1 MSGKYQKV
9 AYYPGCAL
17 EGTGHAYN
25 RSTKELGK
33 ALGLE
38 ITELKNWNCCGA
50 MEVKNVDPKLQT
62 YLSARNLSIAEKMG
76 FDTVMAPCN
85 GCYHNLKKAEYDLAN
100 DPGSREV
107 TDRLSRKAGHE
118 TYEAGKVETIHALD
132 WIKQAIGEEGLKA
145 RVKNSL
151 NGLKVA
157 NYYGCMYTRP
167 RHIFPEKDKGPGS
180 ESTSKPHFMDDLLAA
195 AGAEN
200 VEYPLKTACCGGA
213 HTLSDSDTSTKL
225 VLNLLT
231 TAEACG
237 ADVIATECPTCHTGL
252 EMHQVRAEKVFG
264 RKTSV
269 KILYFTQLLGMA
281 LGLSARRVG
290 VHENFSEILS
300 VPAGKRVGLMIDAPA
315 KPLDDIAAR
324 LEAIIASSDSALVA
338 SAPSLADELLALG
351 EMILEHW
358 LSARGVTPTT
368 GAVEGFRLLALHR
381 QGARGDA
388 SFNACRETCREL
400 VYHRNLVGLDPAHM
414 DAARRLRLGAMVAKH
429 LLLFIGGKLEVA
441 EVGEF
446 CCSARPLRQHETNT
460 QSAEIA

>member
-1 MSGKYQKV
+1 MSGKYRKV

-25 RSTKELGK
+25 RSTRELGK

-38 ITELKNWNCCGA
+38 TVELKNWNCCGA
-50 MEVKNVDPKLQT
+50 MEVKNVDPKLQS
-62 YLSARNLSIAEKMG
+62 YLSARNLGIAEAMG

-100 DPGSREV
+100 DPASREV
-107 TDRLSRKAGHE
+107 ARRLSRKAGHE
-118 TYEAGKVETIHALD
+118 TYEAGKVTTIHALD
-132 WIKQAIGEEGLKA
+132 WIKGAVGEEGLKA

-151 NGLKVA
+151 NGMKVA

-281 LGLSARRVG
+281 LGLSARKVG
-290 VHENFSEILS
+290 VQENFSDSTDLLRS
-300 VPAGKRVGLMIDAPA
+300 RGL
-315 KPLDDIAAR
+315 
-324 LEAIIASSDSALVA
+324 
-338 SAPSLADELLALG
+338 G
-351 EMILEHW
+351 
-358 LSARGVTPTT
+358 
-368 GAVEGFRLLALHR
+368 
-381 QGARGDA
+381 
-388 SFNACRETCREL
+388 
-400 VYHRNLVGLDPAHM
+400 
-414 DAARRLRLGAMVAKH
+414 
-429 LLLFIGGKLEVA
+429 
-441 EVGEF
+441 
-446 CCSARPLRQHETNT
+446 
-460 QSAEIA
+460 